1 MEMYILIHKI
11 DMHSNRFQY
20 PCLPYR

>member
-1 MEMYILIHKI
+1 MEMYILIHMI

-20 PCLPYR
+20 PYLPYR